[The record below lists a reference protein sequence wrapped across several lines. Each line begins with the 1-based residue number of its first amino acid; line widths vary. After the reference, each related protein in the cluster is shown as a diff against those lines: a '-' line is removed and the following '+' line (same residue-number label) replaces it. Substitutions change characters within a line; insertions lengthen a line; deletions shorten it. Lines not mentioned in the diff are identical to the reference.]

1 MPLRP
6 RLPLEVHGPDGLVLP
21 ASVTMPGRHNVAN
34 ALLAVAI
41 LVAAGVEPAVA
52 VAGIAGCAGV
62 PGRMERVAAPGPV
75 VGVVDFAHTPNAVA
89 AALTTLREA
98 VEGGRLLCVVGAGG
112 DRDASK
118 RPLMGAA
125 AARGADEL
133 FLTDDNPRTENPAAI
148 RAAVAAGAA
157 QVPGATWHEVG
168 GGRAEAIAAAVA
180 AAGPHDI
187 VAVLG
192 KGHEQGQDVAG
203 RVLPFDDRVVLAEAL
218 TARFGEGS

>member
-1 MPLRP
+1 MSRWLRWLRP
-6 RLPLEVHGPDGLVLP
+6 GLEVKRWVILFGFSLLLFILGVAYVLREFYSTAPLPGFFYYLTLQFFPYWIRALLFGAIGIGLFVVMTTWWRGRHEL
-21 ASVTMPGRHNVAN
+21 SKTMETGTMP
-34 ALLAVAI
+34 
-41 LVAAGVEPAVA
+41 
-52 VAGIAGCAGV
+52 
-62 PGRMERVAAPGPV
+62 
-75 VGVVDFAHTPNAVA
+75 
-89 AALTTLREA
+89 
-98 VEGGRLLCVVGAGG
+98 
-112 DRDASK
+112 
-118 RPLMGAA
+118 
-125 AARGADEL
+125 DEL